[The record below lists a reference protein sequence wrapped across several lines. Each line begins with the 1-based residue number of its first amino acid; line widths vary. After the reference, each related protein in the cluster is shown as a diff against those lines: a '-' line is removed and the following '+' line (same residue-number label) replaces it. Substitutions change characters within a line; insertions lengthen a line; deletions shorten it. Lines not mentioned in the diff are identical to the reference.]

1 MGGAVGNAGLS
12 GESAGQ
18 WKESW
23 SKTGGTVCVLN
34 FLTIRAFPRTTA
46 AFMARSMY
54 LRILAFSLSL
64 GLAEF
69 FLP

>member
-1 MGGAVGNAGLS
+1 MGGVVGRAGLS

-23 SKTGGTVCVLN
+23 SKEGATVCILT
-34 FLTIRAFPRTTA
+34 FLMIRAFPRITA

-54 LRILAFSLSL
+54 LVSWPFIRR
-64 GLAEF
+64 
-69 FLP
+69 PQ